1 MIQHRVKKSESQ
13 PLGNALIKQDG
24 HAKILPESRM
34 SYLFAPHKSVAIS
47 CQKIKLDNQQ
57 M

>member
-24 HAKILPESRM
+24 HAKILPESKM